1 MLRIHI
7 KDFQALQQVQMMYLH
22 RQIAVAGLAVYW
34 GSLGVFFIR
43 KRQKVSAL
51 LALKCIRCSASHH
64 LPAPAQIFNTISM
77 NLFILDQQSLRCKMT
92 AHGE

>member
-34 GSLGVFFIR
+34 GSLGFFFIR
-43 KRQKVSAL
+43 KS
-51 LALKCIRCSASHH
+51 
-64 LPAPAQIFNTISM
+64 
-77 NLFILDQQSLRCKMT
+77 
-92 AHGE
+92 